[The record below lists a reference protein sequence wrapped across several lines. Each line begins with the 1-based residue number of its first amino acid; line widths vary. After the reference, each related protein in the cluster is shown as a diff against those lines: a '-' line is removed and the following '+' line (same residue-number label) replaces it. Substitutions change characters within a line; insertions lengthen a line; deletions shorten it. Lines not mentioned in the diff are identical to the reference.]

1 MLEMF
6 VSIDVLLEV
15 DNDVGLP
22 VGITAFLRSHDPRFD
37 PRPWCHALPK
47 SEYEAA
53 FAVSSH
59 PLYALRPLISA
70 SWPQCAVGAAI
81 ATAASQAM

>member
-1 MLEMF
+1 MAGEGWVLGL
-6 VSIDVLLEV
+6 VVNNIYLLEV
-15 DNDVGLP
+15 GGVGLP

-47 SEYEAA
+47 SEYEDA

-59 PLYALRPLISA
+59 PLYAPRPLVSA
-70 SWPQCAVGAAI
+70 S
-81 ATAASQAM
+81 